1 MLLCGQ
7 SPLCHP
13 SSTYGYF
20 PSPVCGT
27 LSPGVHAGWNSDPG
41 ATEKPEFWRA
51 EEPEQGAQAC
61 PDGRL
66 HRAAQAL
73 HSFPG
78 RIHVT
83 LEAAAC
89 KSPLSAALPRMCRA
103 GGSGLFSK
111 ACARCSGSGVKK
123 AAHNPAFMQRVR
135 GKAMTGQNNVHQW
148 QRPCGQPTDLQDR
161 RRGQPQAEIPKRRLA
176 VRRGQC

>member
-7 SPLCHP
+7 SPCATLHQHTDIFLRLFAEHCLP
-13 SSTYGYF
+13 ACTQA
-20 PSPVCGT
+20 GT
-27 LSPGVHAGWNSDPG
+27 AIREQLKSRNFG
-41 ATEKPEFWRA
+41 ARKSRSRA
-51 EEPEQGAQAC
+51 RRPARTADYIG
-61 PDGRL
+61 PR
-66 HRAAQAL
+66 QAL